1 MENELMEKTITVY
14 RLKPVENSYEVPELD
29 LFQFADILG
38 DEDLSIV
45 RRQPRTNESLL
56 DKWTPSR
63 CELALEYQQGLPV
76 PDVSFWGS
84 YLLLSE
90 EAYHAFKTLL
100 ADVGEFLALQ
110 VGYMQMYI
118 FVPLQFAK
126 EDVSK
131 TVRHYEDGFE
141 CGVETLVFEQS
152 SLADKPVF
160 KSEMYG
166 THGLFVTSSFKATY
180 DKHSFTGVEFDENL
194 VGIF

>member
-1 MENELMEKTITVY
+1 MENELMEKTTTVY

-29 LFQFADILG
+29 LFGFADILG
-38 DEDLSIV
+38 DEDLSLV

-56 DKWTPSR
+56 EKWTPSR
-63 CELALEYQQGLPV
+63 CELASEYQQGLPV

-90 EAYHAFKTLL
+90 EAYNAFKMLL
-100 ADVGEFLALQ
+100 ANVGEFLALQ

-126 EDVSK
+126 EDTSK
-131 TVRHYEDGFE
+131 TIRHYEDGFE
-141 CGVETLVFEQS
+141 CGLETLVFEQS
-152 SLADKPVF
+152 LLADKPVF

-166 THGLFVTSSFKATY
+166 THGLFVAESFKAMY
-180 DKHSFTGVEFDENL
+180 DKFSFTGVEFDENL
-194 VGIF
+194 AGTF

>member
-1 MENELMEKTITVY
+1 MENELMENTTTVY
-14 RLKPVENSYEVPELD
+14 RLKPVENSYEVPDLD

-38 DEDLSIV
+38 DDDLSLV

-63 CELALEYQQGLPV
+63 CDLASEYKQGLPV

-90 EAYHAFKTLL
+90 EAYNAFKALL
-100 ADVGEFLALQ
+100 ADAGEFLALQ

-126 EDVSK
+126 EDTAK
-131 TVRHYEDGFE
+131 TLRHYEDGFE

-152 SLADKPVF
+152 SLAHKSVF

-166 THGLFVTSSFKATY
+166 THGLFVTDSFKAIY
-180 DKHSFTGVEFDENL
+180 DNHDFTGVEFDKNL

>member
-1 MENELMEKTITVY
+1 MENELMVKTTTVY
-14 RLKPVENSYEVPELD
+14 RLKPIENAYEVPDLD

-38 DEDLSIV
+38 DDDLSLV

-56 DKWTPSR
+56 EKWTPSR
-63 CELALEYQQGLPV
+63 CELASEYKQGLPV

-90 EAYHAFKTLL
+90 EAYNAFKAILGD
-100 ADVGEFLALQ
+100 AGEFLALQ

-118 FVPLQFAK
+118 FVPMQFVK
-126 EDVSK
+126 EDISK

-141 CGVETLVFEQS
+141 CGVETLAFEPS
-152 SLADKPVF
+152 SLAGKTVF

-166 THGLFVTSSFKATY
+166 THGLFVTDCFKAAY
-180 DKHSFTGVEFDENL
+180 EKHNFTGVAFVEDL
-194 VGIF
+194 AGIF

>member
-1 MENELMEKTITVY
+1 MENEVMVKTTTVY
-14 RLKPVENSYEVPELD
+14 RIKPVENSYEVPELD
-29 LFQFADILG
+29 LFRFADILG
-38 DEDLSIV
+38 DKDLSLV

-63 CELALEYQQGLPV
+63 CELASEYKQGLAV

-90 EAYHAFKTLL
+90 EAYNAFKALL
-100 ADVGEFLALQ
+100 TDAGEFLALQ

-126 EDVSK
+126 EDITK

-152 SLADKPVF
+152 SLTHKSVF

-166 THGLFVTSSFKATY
+166 THGLFVTDSFKVIY
-180 DKHSFTGVEFDENL
+180 EKHDFSGIRFDEDL
-194 VGIF
+194 AGIF

>member
-1 MENELMEKTITVY
+1 MENELMENTTTVY

-29 LFQFADILG
+29 LFGFADILG
-38 DEDLSIV
+38 DEDLSLV

-63 CELALEYQQGLPV
+63 CELASEYKQGLPV

-100 ADVGEFLALQ
+100 ADAGEFLALQ

-126 EDVSK
+126 EDTSK
-131 TVRHYEDGFE
+131 TLRHYEDGFE
-141 CGVETLVFEQS
+141 SGVETLVFKQS
-152 SLADKPVF
+152 SLADKSVF

-166 THGLFVTSSFKATY
+166 ALGLFATDSFKRIY
-180 DKHSFTGVEFDENL
+180 DKHNFAGIEFDKDL
-194 VGIF
+194 AGIF

>member
-1 MENELMEKTITVY
+1 MEDEVMEKTITVY
-14 RLKPVENSYEVPELD
+14 RLKPVANSYEVPELD
-29 LFQFADILG
+29 LFGFADILG
-38 DEDLSIV
+38 DDDLSLV

-63 CELALEYQQGLPV
+63 CELAPEYQQGLTV

-90 EAYHAFKTLL
+90 EAYNAFKTLL
-100 ADVGEFLALQ
+100 VDVGEFLALQ

-118 FVPLQFAK
+118 FVPLHFAQ
-126 EDVSK
+126 EDTSK
-131 TVRHYEDGFE
+131 TLRHYEDGFE

-166 THGLFVTSSFKATY
+166 THGLFVTDKFKVIY
-180 DKHSFTGVEFDENL
+180 VKHNFTGVEFDEHL
-194 VGIF
+194 AGIF

>member
-1 MENELMEKTITVY
+1 MENELMEKTTTVY
-14 RLKPVENSYEVPELD
+14 RLKPVENSYQVPELD
-29 LFQFADILG
+29 LFGFADILG
-38 DEDLSIV
+38 DEDLSLV

-56 DKWTPSR
+56 EKWTPSR
-63 CELALEYQQGLPV
+63 CELASEYHQGLPV

-90 EAYHAFKTLL
+90 EAYNAFKNLL
-100 ADVGEFLALQ
+100 ADAGEFLALQ

-126 EDVSK
+126 EDTSK
-131 TVRHYEDGFE
+131 TLRHYEDGFE

-152 SLADKPVF
+152 SLADKSVF

-166 THGLFVTSSFKATY
+166 THGLFATGSFKEAY
-180 DKHSFTGVEFDENL
+180 DKHDFTGIEFDKDL
-194 VGIF
+194 AGIF

>member
-1 MENELMEKTITVY
+1 MEYELMEKTTSVY

-29 LFQFADILG
+29 LFGFADILG
-38 DEDLSIV
+38 DEDLSLV

-56 DKWTPSR
+56 DQWTPSR
-63 CELALEYQQGLPV
+63 CDLASEYKQGLPV

-90 EAYHAFKTLL
+90 EAYNALKTLL
-100 ADVGEFLALQ
+100 ADAGEFLALQ

-126 EDVSK
+126 EDTSK
-131 TVRHYEDGFE
+131 TLRHYEDGFE
-141 CGVETLVFEQS
+141 SGVETLVFKQS
-152 SLADKPVF
+152 SLADKSVF

-166 THGLFVTSSFKATY
+166 AHGLFATDSFKGIY
-180 DKHSFTGVEFDENL
+180 DKHKFAGIEFDKDL
-194 VGIF
+194 AGIF